1 MISECL
7 QKDPAKRPSAPELLK
22 HSFFKKA
29 KDRKYLVQTLVTIGP
44 SMETRVHKASRRQ
57 PGASGRLHRMET
69 GEWVW
74 ESEDEDDEEDSR
86 PADRPM
92 NDLPRA
98 ASSDSESEGE
108 ASGSRP
114 GFTIGSLRGEEGS
127 APPQIDLVLRMRN
140 ASRELNDIRFEFSA
154 GKDSADGIA
163 TELVG
168 AGLVDARDAEC
179 IAAQLQRLV
188 DAQLYPPA
196 PAAAAPSRAVT
207 FALQSADP
215 AEPPDELGLVGF
227 AQISIVD

>member
-74 ESEDEDDEEDSR
+74 ESEDEDDEEESQ
-86 PADRPM
+86 PVDRPM

-108 ASGSRP
+108 ASGSARP
-114 GFTIGSLRGEEGS
+114 GTFTIGSLRGEEGA

-140 ASRELNDIRFEFSA
+140 QGRELNDIRFEFTA

-168 AGLVDARDAEC
+168 AGLVDGRDSEC
-179 IAAQLQRLV
+179 IATQLQRLV
-188 DAQLYPPA
+188 DAHLFPAAGA
-196 PAAAAPSRAVT
+196 PASRTVT

-215 AEPPDELGLVGF
+215 AEPPDELGLIGF